1 MGRGVYSE
9 GRFNGGFFALR
20 VWGAYFW
27 NFTVLTPK
35 ECKCEE
41 FCLQTRLGGEFCS
54 PDVIIH
60 KGHYPS
66 CPKPQFQSEAKCK
79 AIDMYSPANKTHF
92 HKKGFALSLV
102 LKRKRFGNRRWSIA
116 KLQALFAFLVCLIR
130 DPTRSRFRHL
140 TSNGKP
146 RFAVSGFTLAVCPFL
161 GLKLIDSLTFISAIK
176 SSCKIMFQ

>member
-1 MGRGVYSE
+1 ME

-27 NFTVLTPK
+27 HFTVLTPK

-41 FCLQTRLGGEFCS
+41 FCLQTRLGREFCS

-66 CPKPQFQSEAKCK
+66 FPKPQFQSEAKCK

-102 LKRKRFGNRRWSIA
+102 LKGKRFGNRRWSIA

-140 TSNGKP
+140 TANGKP
-146 RFAVSGFTLAVCPFL
+146 RFAVRGFTLAVCPFL

-176 SSCKIMFQ
+176 SSCKIMFP